1 VEVYSVTL
9 GGAKEH
15 LTEQEGEATK
25 ELIDLVARQ
34 FAEQGC
40 TAQASSFGAKESE
53 KSAELFRETWLRES
67 SQYISGSLH
76 QSPQT
81 TPATLSGVNLGDEAK
96 NVAHESGTDG
106 LILIICQAE
115 QRSGGSI
122 GAELAG
128 KALVGIATAGLF
140 VPAADPAG
148 KIVVDAAL
156 VDGKSGKIVWA
167 NSGASVKMTFVG
179 SVLDKTTLEDLI
191 KRLFATLRQ

>member
-15 LTEQEGEATK
+15 LTDQEGEVTK
-25 ELIDLVARQ
+25 ELIDLVSRQ
-34 FAEQGC
+34 FAEQGR
-40 TAQASSFGAKESE
+40 TAQATTFGAKESE
-53 KSAELFRETWLRES
+53 KSSELFQETWLRES
-67 SQYISGSLH
+67 SQYISGNLH
-76 QSPQT
+76 QSPPT
-81 TPATLSGVNLGDEAK
+81 TAAALSGASLGDEAK
-96 NVAHESGTDG
+96 NVAHEAGSDG
-106 LILIICQAE
+106 LVLITCHAE

-140 VPAADPAG
+140 VPPADPAG

-156 VDGKSGKIVWA
+156 IDGKSGKIVWA
-167 NSGASVKMTFVG
+167 HSGAGVKMTFVG
-179 SVLDKTTLEDLI
+179 SVVDKTTLEDLI